1 MWWAKKKKK
10 NKLYLMISKLKVKI
24 MMQKSDK
31 FQSND
36 FQQMKDNNFLTKINV
51 FLP

>member
-1 MWWAKKKKK
+1 
-10 NKLYLMISKLKVKI
+10 
-24 MMQKSDK
+24 MQKSDK
-31 FQSND
+31 FRSND

>member
-1 MWWAKKKKK
+1 
-10 NKLYLMISKLKVKI
+10 MISKLKVKI

-36 FQQMKDNNFLTKINV
+36 FQQMKDSNFLTKTNV